1 MIWKCFCISSPPDNS
16 ADIVVMIENLLQ
28 NQTNLSPSEL
38 DTVLQKLS
46 DVTNVGI
53 MTTQLANSI
62 INVVSDL
69 FYSTSFLS
77 GATNE

>member
-1 MIWKCFCISSPPDNS
+1 MIWNCFCISSSPDNS
-16 ADIVVMIENLLQ
+16 ADIVAMIENLLQ

-46 DVTNVGI
+46 VVSHVGI

-69 FYSTSFLS
+69 FFSTSFLS
-77 GATNE
+77 EATNE